1 MAPRRMVLDTDVA
14 SRIFRG
20 QDLDSEKRQALA
32 TYTAVLTFVTVAE
45 WAKWAHKRGWGSV
58 QRKRIRD
65 FAGRFALLHCEVPV
79 MYEWGRLRA
88 MAELD
93 GRPAPAND
101 CWIAACCTHNRLPL
115 LTRNRKDFDPLTH
128 HGLSLL

>member
-45 WAKWAHKRGWGSV
+45 WAKWAHKRGWGS
-58 QRKRIRD
+58 
-65 FAGRFALLHCEVPV
+65 
-79 MYEWGRLRA
+79 
-88 MAELD
+88 
-93 GRPAPAND
+93 
-101 CWIAACCTHNRLPL
+101 AACCTHNRLPL

>member
-1 MAPRRMVLDTDVA
+1 MVLDADVA

-20 QDLDSEKRQALA
+20 QDLDSEERQALA
-32 TYTAVLTFVTVAE
+32 TYTPVLTLVTIAE

-65 FAGRFALLHCEVPV
+65 FVGRFALLHCEVPV
-79 MYEWGRLRA
+79 MYERGRLRA

-93 GRPAPAND
+93 GRPVPAND
-101 CWIAACCTHNRLPL
+101 CWIAACCMHNRLPL